1 MITKEQILRADGE
14 ELSRLMG
21 EVLQPETGLKHD
33 YLGACQYINCHK
45 ISPVLEQITALCP
58 RCKMPATKKLI
69 RMHERFLQIWHYK
82 TPCKTKP
89 IPLTWKEAMKWRDW
103 AVENFSL
110 FDVME
115 SMRII
120 GQEFNKTHDRFYAW
134 WTLEAQ
140 PKHYLKA
147 AAICKLNSES
157 E

>member
-1 MITKEQILRADGE
+1 MITKEQILKAEGE
-14 ELSRLMG
+14 ELSRLLG
-21 EVLQPETGLKHD
+21 EVLLNKRCVCNECEFVHEQCATDTLNRCGD
-33 YLGACQYINCHK
+33 AC
-45 ISPVLEQITALCP
+45 
-58 RCKMPATKKLI
+58 
-69 RMHERFLQIWHYK
+69 
-82 TPCKTKP
+82 P